1 MKLPR
6 LHERASGVLLH
17 PTSLPGPHGSGD
29 LGDEAV
35 RFADALARAGQRWWQ
50 MLPVG
55 PAGYGDSPYSAH
67 SAFAGDSILID
78 LTSLG
83 IPVDDDVSL
92 PADFVDYEATRRFRG
107 LHLARAHAAFP
118 RASARDKRDFEEF
131 TVRESSWLEDY
142 ALYAAI
148 KHRQNGAPWVAWPAP
163 LRDRHPSALEAA
175 RRDLAEDVDRERFI
189 QFRFAEQWERFRAAC
204 NERGVALLGDVPIFV
219 AHDSAD
225 VWQHRE
231 LFFLDDE
238 GQPTVIAGVPPDY
251 FSKTGQRWG
260 NPLYRWSRI
269 RRSGYRWWVDRF
281 RKALERF
288 DAVRLDHFIGFV
300 RYWEVK
306 ASEPTA
312 MNGRWMKGPGR
323 ELFDAVKRAVGD
335 LPLVAEDLG
344 AVTRKVTK
352 LRRDLRLPGIRLAQF
367 AFGTDPQAPTFL
379 PHNHAR
385 NAVVYT
391 GTHDNDTTLG
401 WFTDPGGEDSARTRE
416 EAENERRTA
425 LAYLG
430 CGDRTD
436 PREVTWAMIR
446 LVMASVA
453 NTAIVPVQD
462 VLGLGSEARM
472 NRPGTSGGTNWR
484 WRLPGPVP
492 DEAFARLAELTR
504 VYGRASE
511 G

>member
-35 RFADALARAGQRWWQ
+35 RFADALARARQRWWQ

-67 SAFAGDSILID
+67 SAFAGDPILID
-78 LTSLG
+78 LDSLG
-83 IPVDDDVSL
+83 VPVADAPF
-92 PADFVDYEATRRFRG
+92 PADYVDYEATRRFRG

-118 RASARDKRDFEEF
+118 RAYAKDKRDFEEF

-148 KHRQNGAPWVAWPAP
+148 KHRQGGAPWVAWPAP
-163 LRDRHPSALEAA
+163 LRDRHPSALDAA
-175 RRDLAEDVDRERFI
+175 RRDLAEDVDRERFV
-189 QFRFAEQWERFRAAC
+189 QFRFAEQWARFRAAC

-225 VWQHRE
+225 VWQHRD

-238 GQPTVIAGVPPDY
+238 GQPSVVAGVPPDY

-312 MNGRWMKGPGR
+312 MNGRWMKGPGK

-379 PHNHAR
+379 PHNHVR

-401 WFTDPGGEDSARTRE
+401 WFTDPGGEDSARTRD
-416 EAENERRTA
+416 EADAERRAA

-430 CGDRTD
+430 CGDRLD

-446 LVMASVA
+446 LVWASVA

-472 NRPGTSGGTNWR
+472 NRPGTSGGLNWR
-484 WRLPGPVP
+484 WRLSGGLPE
-492 DEAFARLAELTR
+492 EALGRLAALTR
-504 VYGRASE
+504 TYGRAGE